1 MALSSPLQKVQG
13 RVLIQALKNTK
24 WLTQPNSLDQ
34 PPDLKRR
41 CDCAC
46 TQSTR
51 HRPLWGEK
59 RAF

>member
-1 MALSSPLQKVQG
+1 MALSFPLQKVQG
-13 RVLIQALKNTK
+13 QVLIQALKNTK
-24 WLTQPNSLDQ
+24 WLTQPSSLDQ

-51 HRPLWGEK
+51 HRPL
-59 RAF
+59 